1 MTTFEGQ
8 RVLITGGTGSLGR
21 ALVRRL
27 LSGINGTPARIVV
40 MSRDEAKQHDMRLS
54 YLRDSA
60 STEEVIYSNFERLLT
75 FRIGDVRNYAD
86 VCREIRD
93 VDVVVNAAAMKQ
105 VPTCEYFPG
114 QALDT
119 NCVGAINIARAIA
132 ELRPA
137 VSVVIGIS
145 TDKACEPV
153 NVMGL
158 TKALQERIFIAA
170 NLGAHSTRF
179 VMVRYGNILASR
191 GSVIPLFEEQLRRG
205 GPLTVTHPEMT
216 RFLLTLE
223 DAVDTICM
231 AAHHARRGEIYVAT
245 GASVKIVH
253 VANAMASDT
262 ECPVIITAIRP
273 GEKLHEVVISREECR
288 RTIQRGSYYVIQ
300 PMLPELQLPPESVDA
315 SGPQDAVNSA
325 NNVLPFS
332 DTALLLEQNGIIAP
346 KKMKITV

>member
-21 ALVRRL
+21 ALVHRL
-27 LSGINGTPARIVV
+27 LSGKNGTPGRIIV

-93 VDVVVNAAAMKQ
+93 VDVVINAAAMKQ
-105 VPTCEYFPG
+105 VPTCEYFPD

-119 NCVGAINIARAIA
+119 NCLGAVNIARAVS
-132 ELRPA
+132 EVRSA
-137 VSVVIGIS
+137 VGVVIGIS

-153 NVMGL
+153 NAMGL

-170 NLGAHSTRF
+170 NLGTHSTRF

-191 GSVIPLFEEQLRRG
+191 GSVIPLFKEQIRRG
-205 GPLTVTHPEMT
+205 GPLTVTHAEMT

-223 DAVDTICM
+223 DAVDAVCT
-231 AAHHARRGEIYVAT
+231 AATEAKRGEIYVAT
-245 GASVKIVH
+245 GVSVKIAD
-253 VANAMASDT
+253 VANAMADGNCRVT
-262 ECPVIITAIRP
+262 FTDIRP
-273 GEKLHEVVISREECR
+273 GEKLHEVVVSREECR
-288 RTIQRGSYYVIQ
+288 HTVRRGEYVVIK
-300 PMLPELQLPPESVDA
+300 PMLPELRSTDVLDEKPGLKDA
-315 SGPQDAVNSA
+315 LTSSDD
-325 NNVLPFS
+325 VLS
-332 DTALLLEQNGIIAP
+332 LADTSRFLARHGIIAA
-346 KKMKITV
+346 TRATAAE

>member
-1 MTTFEGQ
+1 MTMFEGR

-21 ALVRRL
+21 ALVHRL
-27 LSGINGTPARIVV
+27 LSGNNGTPARIIV

-60 STEEVIYSNFERLLT
+60 STDEVIYHNFERLLT
-75 FRIGDVRNYAD
+75 FRIGDVRDYAD
-86 VCREIRD
+86 VCRAIRD
-93 VDVVVNAAAMKQ
+93 VDIVVNAAAMKQ
-105 VPTCEYFPG
+105 VPTCEYFPD

-119 NCVGAINIARAIA
+119 NCIGAINIARAID
-132 ELRPA
+132 ELRPS
-137 VSVVIGIS
+137 VSAVIGIS

-179 VMVRYGNILASR
+179 VMVRYGNIVASR
-191 GSVIPLFEEQLRRG
+191 GSVIPLFQEQLRRG

-223 DAVDTICM
+223 SAVDTICM
-231 AAHHARRGEIYVAT
+231 AATHGRRGEIYVAT

-253 VANAMASDT
+253 VANAMAAESDCRVVFT
-262 ECPVIITAIRP
+262 EIRP
-273 GEKLHEVVISREECR
+273 GEKLHEVIVSREECR
-288 RTIQRGSYYVIQ
+288 RVVERGSYYVIR
-300 PMLPELQLPPESVDA
+300 PMLPELQQETGSDDRD
-315 SGPQDAVNSA
+315 GPQDALTSA
-325 NNVLPFS
+325 NNVLSFS
-332 DTALLLEQNGIIAP
+332 ETVSLLETNGIVAA
-346 KKMKITV
+346 KKAKITV